1 MYLCASVEE
10 SFTFVRYLLVAGGQ
24 VLNTGVAKRFI
35 RSALWEEGEPHPR
48 MIQVDRCFLVSVHVL
63 HFQEQL
69 CIYETCVTTNYKLMT

>member
-10 SFTFVRYLLVAGGQ
+10 SFTCVRYLLVAGGQ

-48 MIQVDRCFLVSVHVL
+48 MIYRSSPLPVSVHMFCTSRTIVYL
-63 HFQEQL
+63 
-69 CIYETCVTTNYKLMT
+69 